1 VAATGPTARARGRL
15 LVRGQSIA
23 PALFVPLFHAVACQ
37 IESLAARDFLDDA
50 GKLAR
55 GLGALHDAVRSDA
68 LVCCCSAGI
77 EAEAAGADLSW
88 DAYPPR
94 VVSAPE
100 REVAISELSRSPRL
114 AAALEAT
121 RRLSA
126 TARGEPLLVAALTGP
141 ATLAAQL
148 GGDDSAPS
156 IARVGERA
164 GAIGVDL
171 AGQFCR
177 AGASLIVLLEES
189 VPGSGKDLA
198 LWRSTL
204 SPILKVAR
212 FYQAL
217 AVVVSA
223 TPLIQAT
230 LGLGEERDRATPVV
244 ALPETTAEWPIERPQ
259 ANLITTVREVP
270 SSTPV
275 AELRAACHRLYG

>member
-1 VAATGPTARARGRL
+1 MAATGPTARARGRL

-55 GLGALHDAVRSDA
+55 GLGTLRDAVPNDA

-77 EAEAAGADLSW
+77 EAEAAGAELSW
-88 DAYPPR
+88 KVYPPR

-100 REVAISELSRSPRL
+100 REVAIAEMSRSPRL

-148 GGDDSAPS
+148 GGDDSARS
-156 IARVGERA
+156 IERA

-189 VPGSGKDLA
+189 VPGSRENLA

-230 LGLGEERDRATPVV
+230 LGLGEERDRATPIV

>member
-1 VAATGPTARARGRL
+1 M
-15 LVRGQSIA
+15 
-23 PALFVPLFHAVACQ
+23 
-37 IESLAARDFLDDA
+37 
-50 GKLAR
+50 
-55 GLGALHDAVRSDA
+55 
-68 LVCCCSAGI
+68 
-77 EAEAAGADLSW
+77 
-88 DAYPPR
+88 
-94 VVSAPE
+94 
-100 REVAISELSRSPRL
+100 
-114 AAALEAT
+114 
-121 RRLSA
+121 
-126 TARGEPLLVAALTGP
+126 
-141 ATLAAQL
+141 
-148 GGDDSAPS
+148 
-156 IARVGERA
+156 
-164 GAIGVDL
+164 DL